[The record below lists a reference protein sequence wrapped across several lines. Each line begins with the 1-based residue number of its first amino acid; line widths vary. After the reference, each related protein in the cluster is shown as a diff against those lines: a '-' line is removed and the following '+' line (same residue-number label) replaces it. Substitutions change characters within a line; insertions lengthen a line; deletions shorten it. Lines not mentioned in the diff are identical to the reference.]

1 MLNGTPLTD
10 LRANATA
17 APGTIQAL
25 RTWAYPD
32 RKTLRVAFE
41 LDPGGENA
49 SEMRLL
55 LESAGK
61 PASETWLYR
70 WTP

>member
-1 MLNGTPLTD
+1 
-10 LRANATA
+10 LR
-17 APGTIQAL
+17 I
-25 RTWAYPD
+25 WAYPD

-61 PASETWLYR
+61 PASEIWLYR